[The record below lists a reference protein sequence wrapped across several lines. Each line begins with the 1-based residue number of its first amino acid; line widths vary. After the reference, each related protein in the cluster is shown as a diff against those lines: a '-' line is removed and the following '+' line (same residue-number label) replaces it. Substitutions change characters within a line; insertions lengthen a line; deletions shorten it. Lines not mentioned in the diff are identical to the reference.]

1 MATYMPKQLTPWTD
15 SMQPPSHPMTER
27 SVQLKYQQRKHQK
40 IRKQKLVGCYKYQ
53 KSSMKG
59 K

>member
-1 MATYMPKQLTPWTD
+1 MTTYMPKQLTPWTD

-27 SVQLKYQQRKHQK
+27 SVQLKYQQ
-40 IRKQKLVGCYKYQ
+40 KLVGCYKYQ